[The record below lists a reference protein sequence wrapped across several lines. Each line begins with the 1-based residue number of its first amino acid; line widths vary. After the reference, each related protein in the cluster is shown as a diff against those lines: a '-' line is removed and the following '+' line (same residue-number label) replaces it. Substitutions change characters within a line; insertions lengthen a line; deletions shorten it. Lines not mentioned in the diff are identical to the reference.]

1 MPTDINPYGP
11 DGLVALDASAT
22 HANPLGDSQIEA
34 WSAHLGVDASVPGT
48 PTTPGGPGSN
58 LQT

>member
-1 MPTDINPYGP
+1 MSTHINIFGP
-11 DGLVALDASAT
+11 DGSVSLEPYAT
-22 HANPLGDSQIEA
+22 HADPTHSGSDEQIEA

-48 PTTPGGPGSN
+48 PTTGSN